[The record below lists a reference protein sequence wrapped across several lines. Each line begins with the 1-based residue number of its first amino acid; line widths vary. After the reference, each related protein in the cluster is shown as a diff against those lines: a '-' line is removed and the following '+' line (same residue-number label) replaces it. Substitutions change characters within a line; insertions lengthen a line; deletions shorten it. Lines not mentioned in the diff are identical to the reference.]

1 MHYRLTRIQH
11 SPESLPKIKSY
22 LDSVSEEIASI
33 DGLHSVTLISVS
45 DTETV
50 GFSLYETE
58 EKMIDA
64 AEKQQKVLGG
74 MAEYFSST
82 PNFEN
87 GDVIWKWSR

>member
-11 SPESLPKIKSY
+11 SSDNLSKIKSY
-22 LDSVSEEIASI
+22 LDSVSEEIAAI
-33 DGLHSVTLISVS
+33 DGLQSVTLISVS

-58 EKMIDA
+58 EKMVDA

-74 MAEYFSST
+74 MAEYFSSA
-82 PNFEN
+82 PDFEN
-87 GDVIWKWSR
+87 GDVAWKWSR